1 MNAKTTTPLE
11 DEELTSALPPEEEEL
26 SSGNGRLAII
36 VALLVGV
43 VVLGYALLPA
53 QTTRRIANA
62 MPIMELGEASVT
74 GHRIAEPAKAEAP
87 AEEAAT
93 APAVANQET
102 SRAATVAAASV
113 GKPAAVVAA
122 PAPEPVAIEPVPA
135 AAPAAEA
142 APATVAISGR
152 ILDEDGYPL
161 AGATVMLKGSRK
173 ATGTDA
179 NGNYTLEVPAGDNT
193 LVYGYGG
200 YEDQEVHTRNSQ
212 AQNVTLVPRENAPRR
227 RRR

>member
-11 DEELTSALPPEEEEL
+11 DEETTGTLPPEEEL

-43 VVLGYALLPA
+43 VVLGYVLLPS

-62 MPIMELGEASVT
+62 MPVMELGEASVT
-74 GHRIAEPAKAEAP
+74 GHRISESAKAEAP
-87 AEEAAT
+87 GEDATAAAPAPTNQGTNRAAT
-93 APAVANQET
+93 A
-102 SRAATVAAASV
+102 ASV
-113 GKPAAVVAA
+113 AGKPEVAPA
-122 PAPEPVAIEPVPA
+122 TPAPEPVAIEPVPA

-200 YEDQEVHTRNSQ
+200 YEDQEVHTRNNQ